1 MNSIPTILII
11 VVGAVFLAPLV
22 MMLTGLVRIWISAFR
37 SSILWGLG
45 CLFVPFCTL
54 VYLIVHWQ
62 EAKSGFFLYLKGV
75 FGLVIS
81 GLLAAVIIP
90 NFEKTRT
97 AQIAHAKERTAVS
110 QPVKYPSATNSIE
123 KDQPVASPQKNP
135 TDVIP
140 SRPTLQLQGIVYNPA
155 KPSAIINGNTVS
167 VGDKV
172 AEWSVTAISNQ
183 TVTLQNGSGE
193 INTLSMKLR

>member
-1 MNSIPTILII
+1 MNSIPNILII
-11 VVGAVFLAPLV
+11 VVGAIFLAPLV

-75 FGLVIS
+75 VVLLVC
-81 GLLAAVIIP
+81 GLLAAITLP
-90 NFEKTRT
+90 NLERART
-97 AQIAHAKERTAVS
+97 VQLVHAKEHIVAS
-110 QPVKYPSATNSIE
+110 QPDKDPSATNSIE
-123 KDQPVASPQKNP
+123 KDRPVASPSQKNP
-135 TDVIP
+135 TAATA
-140 SRPTLQLQGIVYNPA
+140 SHQNLRLQGIVYNPTR
-155 KPSAIINGNTVS
+155 PSAIINGNTVF

-172 AEWSVTAISNQ
+172 AEWSVTPISNQ

-193 INTLSMKLR
+193 INTLSMK